1 MTGTP
6 LLGPAHAPQL
16 HVMTLN
22 VRHPTPHLRRNHPD
36 RWKLREPAVRA
47 LLRLE
52 RPTVL
57 GVQEAL
63 PMQLTAVESALGNG
77 YRRIGTGRR
86 NGRVGEHCSICFDE
100 ARLELLDWR
109 QQALSDTPHI
119 SGSTGWGNLI
129 PRILVSALF
138 RDRSTG
144 HRFMVLNTHLDHLS
158 ARSRRRSAEAI
169 VEMLPKEVPAF
180 VTGDFNAGHRSSVHH
195 GFTGDGILL
204 DSWNVA
210 GQRLTEPWGTFL
222 SYRPPKNNGRRIDWI
237 LTTPSINVRQ
247 VAINTGKYD
256 GGWPSDHAPVQL
268 IAELH

>member
-1 MTGTP
+1 MTGKP
-6 LLGPAHAPQL
+6 LLGPAHVPQL

-36 RWKLREPAVRA
+36 RWKLREPAVSA

-57 GVQEAL
+57 GLQEAL
-63 PMQLTAVESALGNG
+63 PMQLAAVESALGNG

-86 NGRVGEHCSICFDE
+86 NGRVGEHCAICFDE
-100 ARLELLDWR
+100 TRLELLDWR
-109 QQALSDTPHI
+109 QEALSDTPDI
-119 SGSTGWGNLI
+119 SGSIGWGNWI

-144 HRFMVLNTHLDHLS
+144 HRFMVFNTHLDHLS
-158 ARSRRRSAEAI
+158 AKSRIRSAEAI
-169 VEMLPKEVPAF
+169 VDMLPKDVPAF
-180 VTGDFNAGHRSSVHH
+180 VTGDFNAGHRSRVHRA
-195 GFTGDGILL
+195 FTGGGTVL

-210 GQRLTEPWGTFL
+210 EQRLTEPWGTFL

-237 LTTPSINVRQ
+237 LTTPSITVRQ
-247 VAINTGKYD
+247 VAVNTGKYD

-268 IAELH
+268 MGELE